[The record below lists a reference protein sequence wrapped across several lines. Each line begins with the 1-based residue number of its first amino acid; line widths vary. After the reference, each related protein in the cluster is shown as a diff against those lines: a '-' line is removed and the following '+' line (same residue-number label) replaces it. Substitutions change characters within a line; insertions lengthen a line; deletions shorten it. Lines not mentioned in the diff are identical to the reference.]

1 MGILANEY
9 NVSTLTDNTYS
20 LVRSGENISQL
31 HANFDIKENNAFP
44 LSVDLEINRSKGF
57 RHPIFSGS
65 HDYLE
70 ILRYYFHQTKA
81 SLGFDGHPLSHIFTS
96 SSEPL
101 IIPPLLYFN
110 GYRKTSVTNPTIGMI
125 TSDHGSNSDINSI
138 SMFKIEILR
147 ALMARASLFDG
158 LQEDQ
163 AHETLEKLNQMLR
176 QYTDTEIGKLRPLGN
191 NTVDIQ
197 IVRTSDNQS
206 FSFDGLSSGQKEII
220 STLFLIWKYT
230 RYRPSIVL
238 IDEPELHLNAEWHR
252 SFIYQ
257 LHRLAP
263 QNQYIIA
270 THSEQIFGS
279 VEARHRAILVPDS
292 GEGM

>member
-1 MGILANEY
+1 MTDTPPRLRINRLKIENYKKIDHLEIEFPLPLMEGDPDIFVLGSKNGGGKTSVLECCALTVVMGILANEY

-125 TSDHGSNSDINSI
+125 TSDHGSNSDINI
-138 SMFKIEILR
+138 VI
-147 ALMARASLFDG
+147 LFD
-158 LQEDQ
+158 L
-163 AHETLEKLNQMLR
+163 
-176 QYTDTEIGKLRPLGN
+176 
-191 NTVDIQ
+191 
-197 IVRTSDNQS
+197 
-206 FSFDGLSSGQKEII
+206 
-220 STLFLIWKYT
+220 
-230 RYRPSIVL
+230 
-238 IDEPELHLNAEWHR
+238 
-252 SFIYQ
+252 
-257 LHRLAP
+257 
-263 QNQYIIA
+263 
-270 THSEQIFGS
+270 
-279 VEARHRAILVPDS
+279 
-292 GEGM
+292 